1 MGTTLLSECGFTPEE
16 AEHALMPLFANNAE
30 NMERFGCEKALT
42 GPVSRGDVAT
52 VEKHLQALDG
62 DAREVYRLLSK
73 QLCNA
78 DSQAIQ
84 TILGMKE

>member
-1 MGTTLLSECGFTPEE
+1 
-16 AEHALMPLFANNAE
+16 
-30 NMERFGCEKALT
+30 
-42 GPVSRGDVAT
+42 VAT

-84 TILGMKE
+84 TILDMKE